1 MIDYWHHPLKNGR
14 MMGSASLD
22 AGCGI
27 GAFEPAGT
35 VTRAEERRISGA
47 LAVAVL
53 RNPSHPLRDLGR
65 SWKILEQED
74 SKIVS
79 GCLKNCLKCCF
90 IVSFSATFFCSP
102 LPFWCRNPRC
112 VGFQLQLVAQDGMTD
127 TLDPAPCPNGGPAGR
142 LDSQGVQ

>member
-1 MIDYWHHPLKNGR
+1 

-27 GAFEPAGT
+27 CAFEPGCT

-65 SWKILEQED
+65 SWKILED
-74 SKIVS
+74 L
-79 GCLKNCLKCCF
+79 GTRRF
-90 IVSFSATFFCSP
+90 
-102 LPFWCRNPRC
+102 
-112 VGFQLQLVAQDGMTD
+112 
-127 TLDPAPCPNGGPAGR
+127 
-142 LDSQGVQ
+142 